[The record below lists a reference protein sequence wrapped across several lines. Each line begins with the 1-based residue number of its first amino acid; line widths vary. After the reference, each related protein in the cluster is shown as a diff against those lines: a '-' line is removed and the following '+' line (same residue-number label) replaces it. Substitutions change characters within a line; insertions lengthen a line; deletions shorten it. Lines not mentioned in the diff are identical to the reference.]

1 MPEDNTKQILK
12 DAKVSKGL
20 ALFAIQDAMEKL
32 YTAYEELRISEE
44 LFFVAGRFKESKD
57 AGNTA
62 NKINELLIEIELLK
76 PNS

>member
-12 DAKVSKGL
+12 DAKDSKCR
-20 ALFAIQDAMEKL
+20 ALNDIQNAMEEL
-32 YTAYEELRISEE
+32 YNAYEELRSSEE

-62 NKINELLIEIELLK
+62 NKINDLLIEIELLK

>member
-12 DAKVSKGL
+12 DAKDSKGR
-20 ALFAIQDAMEKL
+20 ALNDIQNAMEEL
-32 YTAYEELRISEE
+32 YNAYEELRSSEE

-62 NKINELLIEIELLK
+62 NKINDLLIEIELLK